1 MVEERLFRT
10 LEFNKVI
17 QQLLDHSSS
26 SLGREKI
33 EQLRPTTQLDEA
45 INRQKVTFEAY
56 TVLRLKG
63 SVPFGGIRILGQ
75 GIARAELGASLSTT
89 ELLDIAGTLYGGW
102 RLRRTIESVIDEEQS
117 LPMLEGLVVQID
129 A

>member
-17 QQLLDHSSS
+17 QQLLEHSSS

-33 EQLRPTTQLDEA
+33 DQLRPTQDLDEA
-45 INRQKVTFEAY
+45 IRRQNGTFEAY

-63 SVPFGGIRILGQ
+63 TVPFGGIRNIRS
-75 GIARAELGASLSTT
+75 GIARAKLGASLNTT
-89 ELLDIAGTLYGGW
+89 DQYHCFIF
-102 RLRRTIESVIDEEQS
+102 S
-117 LPMLEGLVVQID
+117 LH
-129 A
+129 